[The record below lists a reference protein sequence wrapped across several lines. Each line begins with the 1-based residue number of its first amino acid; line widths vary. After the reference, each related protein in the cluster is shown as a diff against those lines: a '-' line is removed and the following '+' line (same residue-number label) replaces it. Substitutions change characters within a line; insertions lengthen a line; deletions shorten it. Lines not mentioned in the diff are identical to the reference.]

1 MSLSVDAL
9 ILGAGP
15 AGSALAQT
23 LARAGLSVAL
33 ADKKRFPRHK
43 PCGEFLSPEC
53 RPYLDELGVGE
64 ALGKLG
70 VRLVS
75 GMNLFAGGH
84 VASGKFLRL
93 DRAPHS
99 DAGYAI
105 RREVLDTALLD
116 AATRMPEV
124 RWLERHDFQHLVR
137 DASGTVV
144 GAVLRDPD
152 GAMRHVRARITIGA
166 DGVHSRVARDLGVQR
181 ASRWLDRLA
190 LVARFQG
197 VPARAAAEVHFV
209 RRAYFAAT
217 TVDDGTFHL
226 NLLVDR
232 ASLRER
238 DGDVDA
244 FVRERVAMAPEL
256 ERRLQGAE
264 RLGAW
269 RGIGPLAFSTTRQ
282 ACEGAALVGDACGYV
297 DPLTGEGIYFALHGA
312 RSLAQAI
319 VESFADPACSAAAMR
334 RYEARRRRE
343 VGPRMLLATVIQRG
357 LRHEA
362 IVRLAVRGL
371 AAWPKLCDLLVNL
384 TGDAV
389 HPKDLLLPSFWRDFR
404 RAQELA

>member
-1 MSLSVDAL
+1 MSMSVDTL

-33 ADKKRFPRHK
+33 ADKKSFPRPK

-53 RPYLDELGVGE
+53 RPYLEELGVAE
-64 ALGKLG
+64 ALGKIG
-70 VRLVS
+70 VRRVS
-75 GMNLFAGGH
+75 GMNLFAGGR
-84 VASGKFLRL
+84 VASGRFLRL
-93 DRAPHS
+93 DRAPHN
-99 DAGYAI
+99 DAGHAI
-105 RREVLDTALLD
+105 RREVLDAALLD
-116 AATRMPEV
+116 AATRRPEV
-124 RWLERHDFQHLVR
+124 QWLERHDFQRLLR
-137 DASGTVV
+137 DASGAVL
-144 GAVLRDPD
+144 GAALRDPD
-152 GAMRHVRARITIGA
+152 GTIREVRARLTIGA
-166 DGVHSRVARDLGVQR
+166 DGVHSRVARELGVQR
-181 ASRWLDRLA
+181 QSRWLDRLA

-197 VPARAAAEVHFV
+197 VASRAAAEVHFV
-209 RRAYFAAT
+209 ERAYFAAT
-217 TVDDGTFHL
+217 TVDDGSFHL

-232 ASLRER
+232 ASLRQR

-244 FVRERVAMAPEL
+244 FVREHLAGAPEL
-256 ERRLQGAE
+256 ERRLQNAE
-264 RLGAW
+264 RMGPW

-282 ACEGAALVGDACGYV
+282 TFEGAALVGDACGYV
-297 DPLTGEGIYFALHGA
+297 DPLTGEGIFFALHGA

-319 VESFADPACSAAAMR
+319 VESFAEPNAARTAMR

-343 VGPRMLLATVIQRG
+343 VGPRMLLAAAIQRG

-362 IVRLAVRGL
+362 VVRVAVRAL

-404 RAQELA
+404 RAQDLA